1 MKEFAVRNLRLCTK
15 DCLCLYV
22 CPVGATDTENS
33 IIDVEKCTGCG
44 VCARACPSG
53 AITMMPV
60 ELPPQQKKD
69 DAVVRLAE
77 TLLRGKSRQEKA
89 ALQIMEETG
98 DDGLYRLCKALARS
112 SRLVAEDISRE
123 AGYMLPQSGNTR
135 RRLEEWRQDPPGED
149 FPAEAVERLLE
160 LIPVYFL
167 FELPL
172 LLLMTLFCGCI
183 TLLFQLGRRLL
194 SARAPAL

>member
-77 TLLRGKSRQEKA
+77 TLLRGKVRQEKA

-98 DDGLYRLCKALARS
+98 DDGLYRL
-112 SRLVAEDISRE
+112 
-123 AGYMLPQSGNTR
+123 
-135 RRLEEWRQDPPGED
+135 
-149 FPAEAVERLLE
+149 
-160 LIPVYFL
+160 
-167 FELPL
+167 
-172 LLLMTLFCGCI
+172 
-183 TLLFQLGRRLL
+183 
-194 SARAPAL
+194 

>member
-33 IIDVEKCTGCG
+33 IIDVDKCTGCG
-44 VCARACPSG
+44 VCAKACPSG
-53 AITMMPV
+53 AITMMPK
-60 ELPPQQKKD
+60 ELPPQQAKD

-77 TLLRGKSRQEKA
+77 ALLRGKARQEKT
-89 ALQIMEETG
+89 ALQIMEETE

-123 AGYMLPQSGNTR
+123 AGYMLPQSRNTR
-135 RRLEEWRQDPPGED
+135 RRLEELRQDPPGNG
-149 FPAEAVERLLE
+149 FPEEAVEKLLE
-160 LIPVYFL
+160 L
-167 FELPL
+167 LP
-172 LLLMTLFCGCI
+172 CNEEE
-183 TLLFQLGRRLL
+183 
-194 SARAPAL
+194 